1 MKTWMRS
8 YLLVDCSTLLLVDC
22 STLLLVHSGTLL
34 FLNCVALLFLNCVV
48 LCVANLRTNKMMRRK
63 GMTGTQMR
71 RISYLLIHSVALLL
85 VDSLV
90 GGLTLVFIDGVAHLI
105 RTFLGKIFGANYRRE
120 DN

>member
-1 MKTWMRS
+1 MKTGMRS

-48 LCVANLRTNKMMRRK
+48 LGVANLRTKKMRRRI

-71 RISYLLIHSVALLL
+71 RISYLLIHSIALLL
-85 VDSLV
+85 IDGLV
-90 GGLTLVFIDGVAHLI
+90 GGLALVFVDSVAHLF
-105 RTFLGKIFGANYRRE
+105 TKV
-120 DN
+120 